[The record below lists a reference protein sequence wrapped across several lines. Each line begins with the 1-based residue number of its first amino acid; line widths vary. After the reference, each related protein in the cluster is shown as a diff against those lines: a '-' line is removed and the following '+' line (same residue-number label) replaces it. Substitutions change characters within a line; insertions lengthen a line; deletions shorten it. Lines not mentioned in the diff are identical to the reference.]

1 MSAARR
7 HPRPAS
13 VPGPLAWV
21 IVAFLRRRNEFPDWL
36 PGVLANLS
44 PEERAVIREYLPDL
58 ELTAEEYKAWR
69 ASDLGT
75 SELPASVPAAPLP
88 HEISVR
94 DAAGMLRVSDRRVRQ
109 LCTDEVL
116 EARRDGWAWLIERSS
131 VELYRRN
138 GVA

>member
-1 MSAARR
+1 VTRR
-7 HPRPAS
+7 PRPAS

-44 PEERAVIREYLPDL
+44 ADERAVIREYLPDL
-58 ELTAEEYKAWR
+58 ELTADQYKAWR

-75 SELPASVPAAPLP
+75 SELSASVPAAPLP
-88 HEISVR
+88 HEISAR
-94 DAAGMLRVSDRRVRQ
+94 EAASMIGVSDRRVRQ
-109 LCTDEVL
+109 LLAEGSLDG
-116 EARRDGWAWLIERSS
+116 RRDGWSWLVDRSS